1 MVRFINSGNCLK
13 LLQLSGPIEANLPT
27 PQPFERRDD
36 EVEVAVDPVVA
47 HLAHLAHL
55 DGEGDP
61 VQQFDGGLV
70 FTVLF
75 IGIALAADRDEVHRG
90 NVHDDRGLGR
100 EIVLPV
106 FFLEIECHN

>member
-1 MVRFINSGNCLK
+1 MRFINSGNYLK

-47 HLAHLAHL
+47 HLAHL

-61 VQQFDGGLV
+61 VEQFDA
-70 FTVLF
+70 FH
-75 IGIALAADRDEVHRG
+75 AK
-90 NVHDDRGLGR
+90 
-100 EIVLPV
+100 
-106 FFLEIECHN
+106 